1 ETAEN
6 LEITENSENAENVE
20 TTENLE
26 STENA
31 ENVETAETTNMTQM
45 IENGGTCDE
54 CSALVLRETPKAVP
68 LSTLVQPFSNPQTGL
83 QVQRKERQRI
93 PPGGTTRGLP
103 GEATHQNVQK
113 PMKKKINDQKNRKVV
128 SMTKS
133 MPVKKAETKTSKI
146 SPNKSDKIDRPPI
159 SRGLSILF
167 TRQTRSRSTSQGR
180 SSTTPKLNSR
190 RQSISEGTIVPS
202 PHSRLPSKDPE
213 VFVKKA
219 KLRDI
224 PTIPQAKPDQK
235 SKDLFVEKAGVSLKS
250 TKKEFNNPES
260 SGQKVKSKESNIMG
274 VSSTGSPRPLLT
286 RQPRPRNPGFGDI
299 LNGFLSS
306 KSRPQRKS
314 RDPDTMTDSH
324 ELRRRDLKLKQSNSE
339 GSDTKKMGAV
349 NHVHQVPGNTAAR
362 DSRSSRE
369 AGKTKEKEEVAQAA
383 RRALGAESGEAW
395 KDSKRDAAE
404 ISKNIRKAKKMAAEK
419 DALEK
424 EAAENYQKNRKAKRE
439 ADQDTRRARKSEK
452 EVADTAPRVRRT
464 EREVIEK
471 ELAEEELAEASRKT
485 QRTRKEVDKDTR
497 RSRKAEKEASE
508 EAAETSRSL
517 QRAEREADKAA
528 RRARRA
534 RRAEREIAE
543 REAAE
548 KEAAEEAAETSR
560 RLHRAEREADKAAR
574 RARKAERE
582 AAEREAAEREAA
594 EEAAEFAR
602 RTRRADREAAEKE
615 MIEKELAETFQKTRR
630 IEKEVNKDFRRARKV
645 ERDRAE
651 KEAAEEAAE
660 TALRLQRAERE
671 ADKAA
676 RRARKAEREAAEKA
690 AEIEAAETARRVRK
704 ADRKAVNDA
713 RRTQRAEKR
722 VTKAEA
728 GENEVISGTHRAKGE
743 RYKWHQGS
751 ENPRPEEEQARKTTR
766 RDLKSK
772 ENTQQEIFESSNGHA
787 EKHFSHR
794 EKSERRREHIGRHK
808 SVSQVPQT
816 DEERR
821 RRCEGQ
827 SASRTLNEDI
837 ILRHSESVISGDEN
851 QISEKSLELKPLR
864 DKQSSRQNRSPHLHS
879 KINLYVQEAS
889 DANSS
894 VESSSAVFDTD
905 EPGLIDERENG
916 DSRKSRKSRC
926 DETEENRA
934 KGRKRRETKFKNEA
948 SKNFFEGL
956 KDEKRPSRRNSTYV
970 SPRTLS
976 PRGGLLSRWRKMAG
990 I

>member
-1 ETAEN
+1 
-6 LEITENSENAENVE
+6 
-20 TTENLE
+20 
-26 STENA
+26 
-31 ENVETAETTNMTQM
+31 MTQM
-45 IENGGTCDE
+45 IENGGICDE
-54 CSALVLRETPKAVP
+54 SSALVLRETPQAVP
-68 LSTLVQPFSNPQTGL
+68 SSTLVKPISNQQTGL
-83 QVQRKERQRI
+83 QVKRKERQRI
-93 PPGGTTRGLP
+93 PPVGTTRGIS

-113 PMKKKINDQKNRKVV
+113 PMKKKLNDQKNRKVV

-180 SSTTPKLNSR
+180 SSTTPKVNSR
-190 RQSISEGTIVPS
+190 RQSISDGTIVPS

-219 KLRDI
+219 KLRYI
-224 PTIPQAKPDQK
+224 PTISQAKTDQK

-250 TKKEFNNPES
+250 TKKEFKNPES
-260 SGQKVKSKESNIMG
+260 SDQKVKSKESNIMG
-274 VSSTGSPRPLLT
+274 VSSTGSPTPLLT
-286 RQPRPRNPGFGDI
+286 RQTRPRNPGFGDI

-314 RDPDTMTDSH
+314 RDTDTMTDSH
-324 ELRRRDLKLKQSNSE
+324 ELSRRDLKLKRYNSE
-339 GSDTKKMGAV
+339 GSGTKIIGAI
-349 NHVHQVPGNTAAR
+349 NHVHQVPGNTATR
-362 DSRSSRE
+362 DPRASQE
-369 AGKTKEKEEVAQAA
+369 AGKTKEKEKVAQAA
-383 RRALGAESGEAW
+383 RRALGAESEEAW
-395 KDSKRDAAE
+395 KYSKRDAAE

-424 EAAENYQKNRKAKRE
+424 EAAENYQKNRNAKRE

-452 EVADTAPRVRRT
+452 EAADTARRVRRT

-471 ELAEEELAEASRKT
+471 ELEEEELAEASRKT

-497 RSRKAEKEASE
+497 RSRKAEEASE
-508 EAAETSRSL
+508 DAAETSRSL

-528 RRARRA
+528 RRAR
-534 RRAEREIAE
+534 
-543 REAAE
+543 
-548 KEAAEEAAETSR
+548 K
-560 RLHRAEREADKAAR
+560 
-574 RARKAERE
+574 
-582 AAEREAAEREAA
+582 AEREAA

-602 RTRRADREAAEKE
+602 RTRRAEREAAEKE
-615 MIEKELAETFQKTRR
+615 MIAKELAETFQKTRR
-630 IEKEVNKDFRRARKV
+630 IEKEVNKDSRRARRA
-645 ERDRAE
+645 EREAAE

-660 TALRLQRAERE
+660 TARRLQRAERE

-676 RRARKAEREAAEKA
+676 RRARKAEREAAE
-690 AEIEAAETARRVRK
+690 EAAEFARRTRR
-704 ADRKAVNDA
+704 ADRKSVNGA
-713 RRTQRAEKR
+713 RRTQRSEKR

-743 RYKWHQGS
+743 RHKWHQGS
-751 ENPRPEEEQARKTTR
+751 ENPRPEEQARRTIR
-766 RDLKSK
+766 RDLKPK

-821 RRCEGQ
+821 RRREGQ
-827 SASRTLNEDI
+827 SASHTLNEDI

-879 KINLYVQEAS
+879 KHNLYVQESS

-894 VESSSAVFDTD
+894 VESSSAEFDTD

-916 DSRKSRKSRC
+916 DSRKSRKPRC
-926 DETEENRA
+926 DETEEKRA
-934 KGRKRRETKFKNEA
+934 KGRKRRKTKFKNEA
-948 SKNFFEGL
+948 SKNSFEGL